1 MYAIVM
7 CYIWYQLTL
16 AASTSHTAYE
26 TKRTSGA
33 LAWHG
38 MYSNSDRK
46 SNILAFYHK
55 WTRRAV
61 QVIRSLGRLREMQM
75 NKLEWKLSR
84 EFIKMICK
92 WIFNF
97 WFKKK
102 MLSVAK
108 MKSQATRSWMLLRE
122 KEKND
127 PKRQKKKQ
135 HRNKRRNI
143 EWIIP
148 RN

>member
-26 TKRTSGA
+26 TKRTSGV

-61 QVIRSLGRLREMQM
+61 QVIRSLGRLGEMQM

-97 WFKKK
+97 WFKKNAFCRENEK
-102 MLSVAK
+102 PGYKKLDVAEGERK
-108 MKSQATRSWMLLRE
+108 KW
-122 KEKND
+122 
-127 PKRQKKKQ
+127 PKKTKKKQ